1 MKRLKALKAR
11 VQAGSEPELLG
22 SGEGAGSMSMTN
34 RERMRRALN
43 HEPVDRIPTQV
54 NYTQAMGQR
63 MAEHLGVAADELPY
77 RLGNHL
83 LRVDIAHKQR
93 RSEDGRIAF
102 DWWGVGFDTEQ
113 EGYFAAIH
121 PLAASKDLDAY
132 AWPDPHA
139 PNLLDGA
146 ARAIMD
152 DRGQHFVAPNLGFAL
167 FERAW
172 SLRGFDTFLLDMAL
186 DPGFAEGLLERI
198 TRIQLVLIQRFLEL
212 GVDGGYFGDDYGSQ
226 ANLLFSPR
234 MWRSLIK
241 PRLARLFAPFREVGL
256 PVLMHSDGQI
266 AEILPDLVEIGL
278 TAYNPVQPE
287 VIDHAWL
294 RSTFGNRLA
303 YYGGIS
309 TQTTLTQGTPQEV
322 SGAVQECVAALAP
335 EGTGLI
341 LAPSHRMMSDT
352 PMDNVEVMLEALASL

>member
-1 MKRLKALKAR
+1 MELTLK
-11 VQAGSEPELLG
+11 
-22 SGEGAGSMSMTN
+22 
-34 RERMRRALN
+34 ERMRKALF
-43 HEPVDRIPTQV
+43 HEPIDRIPTQV
-54 NYTQAMGQR
+54 NYTEAMGRR
-63 MAEHLGVAADELPY
+63 MAEHLGVTAGELPD

-83 LRVDIAHKQR
+83 LRVDIAHEPR
-93 RSEDGRIAF
+93 LSDDGRIAF

-121 PLAASKDLDAY
+121 PLAGSKDLDAY
-132 AWPDPHA
+132 AWPDPTE
-139 PNLLDGA
+139 PDLLERA
-146 ARAIMD
+146 ARTIAD
-152 DRGQHFVAPNLGFAL
+152 DGGAHFVAPNFGFAL

-186 DPGFAEGLLERI
+186 DPGFAEELLERI
-198 TRIQLVLIQRFLEL
+198 TQIQLVLIQRFLDL

-226 ANLLFSPR
+226 VNLLFSPK

-241 PRLARLFAPFREVGL
+241 PRLARLFTPFREAGL
-256 PVLMHSDGQI
+256 PVIMHSDGQI
-266 AEILPDLVEIGL
+266 ADILPDLVEIGL

-287 VIDHAWL
+287 VVDHAWL
-294 RSTFGNRLA
+294 RRTFGHRLA

-309 TQTTLTQGTPQEV
+309 TQTTLSHGAPQEV
-322 SGAVQECVAALAP
+322 ISAVQNCLAALAP

-352 PMDNVEVMLEALASL
+352 PMKNVAAMLEAFASL